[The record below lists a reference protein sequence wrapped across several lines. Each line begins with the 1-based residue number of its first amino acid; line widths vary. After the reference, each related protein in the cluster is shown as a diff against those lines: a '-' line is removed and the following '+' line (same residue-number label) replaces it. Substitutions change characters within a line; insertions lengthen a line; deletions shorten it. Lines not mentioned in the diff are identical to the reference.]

1 MTLRVIAVSLLVG
14 ALALA
19 SCQRAD
25 SSAKKG
31 AAAAVSTD
39 DAKWRA
45 GLDEWKKQR
54 LVSIGGEDGWVT
66 LVGRIWLSAGAN
78 HLGSDPKS
86 ELALPA
92 DRAPAHAG
100 TIFLEGDKL
109 RIEVS
114 DGVDLTS
121 DGKPVKSMSFA
132 DDRDQ
137 KPTMFALGSLRF
149 HVIKRQDRWALRV
162 KDRESPAR
170 KTFAGLT
177 YYPVDPSL
185 RVLARLVAA
194 PAGKTAPIVNVL
206 GQTEQMPT
214 PGTLHFAIAGAEYT
228 LDAVREPGE
237 DELFILFRDQ
247 TAGQGTYPSGRFL
260 YTPLPAAD
268 GTVELDFNRAFT
280 PPCGFTNYATC
291 PLPPKQNL
299 LSVKIEAGEKSAAH
313 HREKSAAHDE

>member
-1 MTLRVIAVSLLVG
+1 MTQRVIAVSLLVG
-14 ALALA
+14 VLSPALGG
-19 SCQRAD
+19 CRRT
-25 SSAKKG
+25 SAPTKEG
-31 AAAAVSTD
+31 IAVAVSTD

-45 GLDEWKKQR
+45 GLDTWKQQR
-54 LVSIGGEDGWVT
+54 LESIAGEDGWVT

-78 HLGSDPKS
+78 PFGSNPKS

-109 RIEVS
+109 RIEVA
-114 DGVDLTS
+114 DGAEVTS
-121 DGKPVKSMSFA
+121 EGKPVTAMSFA

-170 KTFAGLT
+170 KSFRGLT

-194 PAGKTAPIVNVL
+194 PPGTTAPIVNVL

-214 PGTLHFAIAGAEYT
+214 PGTLHFAIAGAAYT

-237 DELFILFRDQ
+237 DELFIIFRDE
-247 TAGQGTYPSGRFL
+247 TRGQGTYPSGRFL
-260 YTPLPAAD
+260 YAPLPAVD
-268 GTVELDFNRAFT
+268 GTLELDFNRAFT

-291 PLPPKQNL
+291 PLPPKQNML
-299 LSVKIEAGEKSAAH
+299 PIKIEAGEKYTAH
-313 HREKSAAHDE
+313 HE